1 MADYSVDIQASLKGF
16 EKLDEYERKIN
27 ELSNKKVQ
35 VQFDAKGID
44 NLLKGVGSNSGANIG
59 VKVGQQIGSGIQKG
73 ISAVDFSKN
82 QQKIRDNI
90 QKTSNEIQ
98 KMTLKMAVPEGIK
111 CIIKSVEDVTTILDD
126 PRSESMRL
134 MVLVPTVKDAVTL
147 CKRYKNI
154 EMVNIGNAGKMTSGE
169 KKILSKEVMLTADEL
184 EALKELTELYPDTF
198 FQGTPAMEKKM
209 ASAILKGC

>member
-1 MADYSVDIQASLKGF
+1 MIVCLRVDERLIHGQVAMTWTKELKLNGLVVAS
-16 EKLDEYERKIN
+16 DEAASN
-27 ELSNKKVQ
+27 ELQ
-35 VQFDAKGID
+35 
-44 NLLKGVGSNSGANIG
+44 
-59 VKVGQQIGSGIQKG
+59 
-73 ISAVDFSKN
+73 
-82 QQKIRDNI
+82 
-90 QKTSNEIQ
+90 
-98 KMTLKMAVPEGIK
+98 KMAVPEGIK

-134 MVLVPTVKDAVTL
+134 MVLVPMVKDAVTL

-154 EMVNIGNAGKMTSGE
+154 EMVNIGNAGKTTSGE

>member
-1 MADYSVDIQASLKGF
+1 MIVCLRVDERLIHGQVAMTWTKELKLNGLVIAS
-16 EKLDEYERKIN
+16 DE
-27 ELSNKKVQ
+27 
-35 VQFDAKGID
+35 A
-44 NLLKGVGSNSGANIG
+44 A
-59 VKVGQQIGSGIQKG
+59 
-73 ISAVDFSKN
+73 
-82 QQKIRDNI
+82 
-90 QKTSNEIQ
+90 SNE
-98 KMTLKMAVPEGIK
+98 
-111 CIIKSVEDVTTILDD
+111 SVEDVTTILDD

-134 MVLVPTVKDAVTL
+134 MVLVPMVKDAVTL

-209 ASAILKGC
+209 ASAILKRC

>member
-1 MADYSVDIQASLKGF
+1 MKSSPRKRCWQIPGRDYSAFYSQRSIRAIITPNFTYICRVNPAMTWTKELKLNGLVVAS
-16 EKLDEYERKIN
+16 DE
-27 ELSNKKVQ
+27 
-35 VQFDAKGID
+35 A
-44 NLLKGVGSNSGANIG
+44 A
-59 VKVGQQIGSGIQKG
+59 
-73 ISAVDFSKN
+73 
-82 QQKIRDNI
+82 
-90 QKTSNEIQ
+90 SNEIQ

>member
-1 MADYSVDIQASLKGF
+1 MIVCLRVDERLIHGQVAMTWTKELKLNGLVVAS
-16 EKLDEYERKIN
+16 DE
-27 ELSNKKVQ
+27 
-35 VQFDAKGID
+35 A
-44 NLLKGVGSNSGANIG
+44 A
-59 VKVGQQIGSGIQKG
+59 
-73 ISAVDFSKN
+73 
-82 QQKIRDNI
+82 
-90 QKTSNEIQ
+90 SNEIQ

-154 EMVNIGNAGKMTSGE
+154 E

>member
-1 MADYSVDIQASLKGF
+1 MEKWVVTAKKADFQGIG
-16 EKLDEYERKIN
+16 RKY
-27 ELSNKKVQ
+27 
-35 VQFDAKGID
+35 GID
-44 NLLKGVGSNSGANIG
+44 PVIARIIRNRDITGDEAASNG
-59 VKVGQQIGSGIQKG
+59 
-73 ISAVDFSKN
+73 
-82 QQKIRDNI
+82 
-90 QKTSNEIQ
+90 IQ

-134 MVLVPTVKDAVTL
+134 MVLVPMVKDAVTL

>member
-1 MADYSVDIQASLKGF
+1 MIVCLRVDERLIHGQVAMTWTKELKLNGLVVAS
-16 EKLDEYERKIN
+16 DEAASN
-27 ELSNKKVQ
+27 EL
-35 VQFDAKGID
+35 
-44 NLLKGVGSNSGANIG
+44 
-59 VKVGQQIGSGIQKG
+59 
-73 ISAVDFSKN
+73 
-82 QQKIRDNI
+82 
-90 QKTSNEIQ
+90 Q

-134 MVLVPTVKDAVTL
+134 MVLDAVTL

-154 EMVNIGNAGKMTSGE
+154 EMVNIGNAGKTTSGE

>member
-1 MADYSVDIQASLKGF
+1 MIVCLRVDERLIHGQVAMTWTKELKLNGLVVAS
-16 EKLDEYERKIN
+16 DEAASN
-27 ELSNKKVQ
+27 EL
-35 VQFDAKGID
+35 
-44 NLLKGVGSNSGANIG
+44 
-59 VKVGQQIGSGIQKG
+59 
-73 ISAVDFSKN
+73 
-82 QQKIRDNI
+82 
-90 QKTSNEIQ
+90 Q

-134 MVLVPTVKDAVTL
+134 MVLVPMVKDAVTL
-147 CKRYKNI
+147 YPVYAYEPDAK
-154 EMVNIGNAGKMTSGE
+154 
-169 KKILSKEVMLTADEL
+169 MLTADEL